1 MELPIPWKKTSL
13 DNNYHVAI
21 SRLKSL
27 EVSLEKKSLRKKYD
41 EAIQVMLEKNYAE
54 IIPNQDMYNNQNCRI
69 WYLPHHPVPKKDN
82 SIRIVFDCASKFRGY
97 SLNDCAYQGPN
108 LNNKLNNVLMRFRR
122 YHYAMTADISSM
134 YNQVKVPLVDR
145 DALRFFVAP

>member
-1 MELPIPWKKTSL
+1 MKKTSL

-54 IIPNQDMYNNQNCRI
+54 IIPNQDMYNGQNGRI
-69 WYLPHHPVPKKDN
+69 WYLPHPPVPKK
-82 SIRIVFDCASKFRGY
+82 IIPLGLYLTVPASSGDTR
-97 SLNDCAYQGPN
+97 
-108 LNNKLNNVLMRFRR
+108 
-122 YHYAMTADISSM
+122 
-134 YNQVKVPLVDR
+134 
-145 DALRFFVAP
+145 